1 MLLCTPVVH
10 NASTL
15 LGLNHPDKFVGF
27 NQKPAFLFVR
37 NFYPILL
44 FICL

>member
-1 MLLCTPVVH
+1 MLCTPVAR

-15 LGLNHPDKFVGF
+15 LGLNYPDKFVGF
-27 NQKPAFLFVR
+27 NQKLAFLFVR
-37 NFYPILL
+37 TFYPILL

>member
-1 MLLCTPVVH
+1 MLCTPVAR

-15 LGLNHPDKFVGF
+15 LGLNQPDVTVGF

-37 NFYPILL
+37 IFYPILL